1 MATSFSSDKSGLP
14 YSASPTSTVFHNKS
28 GTESTAHGEEE
39 CQESKL
45 KRELS
50 LNTDYKGP
58 VIPPSTK
65 ERRKQRTLILCFDGT
80 GDQFD
85 NDNSNV
91 VQFFSLLKKGDSM
104 QQLCYYQAGIGTYTI
119 PQIATPLYSSLA
131 KTWDMM
137 LGSSLNHHVMGG
149 YEFLMENF
157 RNGDRICI
165 FGFSRGAYTA
175 RALAGM
181 IEKVGLLPA
190 GNHQQVPFAYKMYM
204 KDDPEGWEMSADF
217 KRTFSINVQIEFVGV
232 WDTVDS
238 VGLVPRHIPFTKH
251 NSCVKTFRHAMSLD
265 EHRVKFKPNLFDKVV
280 NVDTYRCDLAYTPFS
295 TKTRNIIDKISHLL
309 HGKKK
314 CDNPEEHEDKYNRG
328 VKLQDQYTD
337 SSKQTNVLEVW
348 FAGCHTD
355 VGGGSVPNKTRHSL
369 ARIPLRWMIREC
381 FETNCGI
388 QFEAERLHSIGM
400 DPRTLYPRV
409 LQRPD
414 PLPLS
419 SIVLPHHAGHPDE
432 GKKLK
437 KKPMEIRVICG
448 TCPDEEPERLTR
460 EESEGTIVDTATDK
474 DHELGVFAQEEHEE
488 LHDALQPMFDQ
499 LQISKGWWI
508 LEMVPLIHRVQKR
521 NGEHVKVL
529 SINGGRS
536 RHISS
541 TLQKEVGINVHRS
554 VKLRMQADAYMKKYT
569 PRLKFEVEPNWIS

>member
-1 MATSFSSDKSGLP
+1 MAISFSSDISTEPKTT
-14 YSASPTSTVFHNKS
+14 SPTSTLFHAKNV
-28 GTESTAHGEEE
+28 TESTAHDHDEE

-65 ERRKQRTLILCFDGT
+65 ERRKQRTLVLCFDGT

-91 VQFFSLLKKGDSM
+91 VQFFSLLKKGDSK

-119 PQIATPLYSSLA
+119 PQIATPLYSKMS
-131 KTWDMM
+131 KTLDMM
-137 LGSSLNHHVMGG
+137 VGMSLNHHVMGG

-217 KRTFSINVQIEFVGV
+217 KRTFSMNVQIEFVGV

-238 VGLVPRHIPFTKH
+238 VGMIPRHVPFTKH
-251 NSCVKTFRHAMSLD
+251 NTCVKTFRHAMALD

-280 NVDTYRCDLAYTPFS
+280 NVETYRCDLSYTPFG
-295 TKTRNIIDKISHLL
+295 TRTRNLKEKLSHFL
-309 HGKKK
+309 HPRKK
-314 CDNPEEHEDKYNRG
+314 CENPDEHDDKYNRG
-328 VKLQDQYTD
+328 LKLQDQYTD
-337 SSKQTNVLEVW
+337 PTRQTNVLEVW

-381 FETNCGI
+381 FETNSGV
-388 QFEAERLHSIGM
+388 QFEAECLHRIGM

-409 LQRPD
+409 LRRPD
-414 PLPLS
+414 ALPLS
-419 SIVLPHHAGHPDE
+419 SIVLPHHPGHPDE

-437 KKPMEIRVICG
+437 KAMEVRVICG
-448 TCPDEEPERLTR
+448 TCPDEPARPLAR
-460 EESEGTIVDTATDK
+460 EESEGTIIDTATDR

-499 LQISKGWWI
+499 LKISRGWWI
-508 LEMVPLIHRVQKR
+508 LEILPLIHRIRKR
-521 NGEHVKVL
+521 DGEHVKVL
-529 SINGGRS
+529 SINGGRP
-536 RHISS
+536 RHVAQQSE
-541 TLQKEVGINVHRS
+541 TGINVHRS
-554 VKLRMQADAYMKKYT
+554 VRLRMHAEALMKKYT
-569 PRLKFEVEPNWIS
+569 PRLKFEVEPNWIN